1 MQNTWSG
8 QLDARSYLWRPWF
21 GTWDLGATATHVL
34 TEAETDSEVTVVS
47 GDGQLRLFPRS
58 RIPFMAFANV
68 QDTRVGLDA
77 DTIGTPDTRITRF
90 GLMQQ
95 YKARSGAGDFSINY
109 ERSIFDQLDGD
120 LEDQTNDIAKLR
132 AKRKGEDHRVSVDF
146 NLLNSDRLEDD
157 ELSWDSIA
165 RHGYEPN
172 DQLSLDSSVRVGQAD
187 SRVAAGRGSSTQ
199 TRLAA
204 DSFGMWRHAERP
216 LQLTSKLNLRSTFRS
231 DDDSFSD
238 SFETGSALFGVRYL
252 LTDALNV
259 SGELGYQAKG
269 SSQDKVE
276 HGVRELVAG
285 SYAPGPLDF
294 RSFDY
299 TYSGS
304 LSGQNDSFDTGSSR
318 QGLQGFARHG
328 LSRSRPSNAERPTYL
343 SFDVD
348 QSIGG
353 RADTDERDDFDLTHR
368 AAFSWGRRASAQSTQ
383 LRTLFLDTRRLVGI
397 VSDSQ
402 SFNLTLSH
410 NHPINAI
417 SDWALSTTTSAIRS
431 GKRGTGSRW
440 GDSPYVDVDA
450 EYRHRRLFG

>member
-1 MQNTWSG
+1 
-8 QLDARSYLWRPWF
+8 
-21 GTWDLGATATHVL
+21 
-34 TEAETDSEVTVVS
+34 
-47 GDGQLRLFPRS
+47 
-58 RIPFMAFANV
+58 
-68 QDTRVGLDA
+68 
-77 DTIGTPDTRITRF
+77 
-90 GLMQQ
+90 
-95 YKARSGAGDFSINY
+95 
-109 ERSIFDQLDGD
+109 
-120 LEDQTNDIAKLR
+120 
-132 AKRKGEDHRVSVDF
+132 
-146 NLLNSDRLEDD
+146 
-157 ELSWDSIA
+157 
-165 RHGYEPN
+165 
-172 DQLSLDSSVRVGQAD
+172 
-187 SRVAAGRGSSTQ
+187 
-199 TRLAA
+199 
-204 DSFGMWRHAERP
+204 MWRHAERP

-343 SFDVD
+343 SFDVN

-353 RADTDERDDFDLTHR
+353 RADTDERDDFNLTHR

-383 LRTLFLDTRRLVGI
+383 LRTWFLDTRRLIGI

-402 SFNLTLSH
+402 TFNLTLSH
-410 NHPINAI
+410 NHSINAI

-431 GKRGTGSRW
+431 GKSGTGSRW

-450 EYRHRRLFG
+450 EYRHRRLFGIPRLSFRSTLRFNTSRVGPFDLKSGGTRLSFENRFDYYIGLVNIQLRIINVNPGSRALNSFFLMVSRSF